1 MRRNQTALLKMEG
14 IFNPKAIAVIGASNT
29 PGSVGHA
36 LIKNLIGSGY
46 MGTVYPIN
54 FKHKSIYG
62 VRSYASIKETRDQI
76 DLAVIATPASS
87 VPGLVE
93 ECGQAGVKGIVIISA
108 GFLEVGQ
115 AGKKMVDD
123 ILVTARKYNMRIIGP
138 NCLGFIKPSLHL
150 NASFANKMALPGK
163 IAFISQS
170 GALCTAILDWSVE
183 QNVGFSHFV
192 SIGSM
197 VDVGF
202 HDLIDYFG
210 RDPHTNSIVIYME
223 SLTHARKFMSAA
235 RAFARTKPIIVLKAG
250 KSSAGAK
257 VALSHT
263 GTLAGNDQSFAAAF
277 KRAGI
282 ISVNTIQ
289 ELFNAAQTLSMQPR
303 PGGKKLAIVTNAGG
317 PGVLATDHLIQLGGQ
332 LAELSDQSIDQLNQ
346 VLPAA
351 WSHRNPVDVLGDAGA
366 EQYGRALEVCLQDKE
381 VDGALVI
388 LTPQAMAKADEIA
401 ARIVDVAKKTKKT
414 VLASWMGEKDVAAGR
429 EILEAGL
436 IPNFRIPE
444 DAVNTFM
451 NMYSYTRNIEE
462 LYETPKSIPDR
473 FTPDTASNKKLV
485 KEVLKSGRNAL
496 TEREAKTFLE
506 RYQIPITRSQ
516 VAKSEAE
523 AIKIAE
529 SLGFPVVMKIMSPD
543 ILHKT
548 NIGGVQLNIK
558 NKQDVQR
565 AYHEILEGAN
575 RAFPTANIEGVLV
588 EQMIHKRYELIIGSK
603 KDPLFG
609 PVVVFGMGGV
619 AVEVFKDIN
628 VGLPPLNMAL
638 AQRLI
643 EDTKIYELLKGF
655 RGMPAVDINAI
666 GFVLYKFAYMLIDFP
681 EIKEVDIN
689 PFAVDEHGGVVLDAK
704 IVLDQD
710 YKVDPKN
717 PYAHLVIS
725 PYPKELV
732 YEYKTRDGQVFNIR
746 PIVPEDELME
756 RELFKNMSK
765 QSQYYRFFGY
775 IPDVSHDLL
784 TRFTQIDYDRE
795 IALVAVMG
803 EDGKDQKIGGVVRLV
818 SDANNDRAEFAIV
831 VGDPWQG
838 LGLGNELADRIM
850 NIAKQRGIREVY
862 ANVLNANTIMLH
874 MFRRRGFR
882 IETVDQESSLAS
894 YAFQNEEIEET
905 VA

>member
-1 MRRNQTALLKMEG
+1 M
-14 IFNPKAIAVIGASNT
+14 
-29 PGSVGHA
+29 
-36 LIKNLIGSGY
+36 
-46 MGTVYPIN
+46 
-54 FKHKSIYG
+54 
-62 VRSYASIKETRDQI
+62 
-76 DLAVIATPASS
+76 
-87 VPGLVE
+87 
-93 ECGQAGVKGIVIISA
+93 
-108 GFLEVGQ
+108 
-115 AGKKMVDD
+115 
-123 ILVTARKYNMRIIGP
+123 
-138 NCLGFIKPSLHL
+138 
-150 NASFANKMALPGK
+150 
-163 IAFISQS
+163 
-170 GALCTAILDWSVE
+170 
-183 QNVGFSHFV
+183 
-192 SIGSM
+192 
-197 VDVGF
+197 
-202 HDLIDYFG
+202 
-210 RDPHTNSIVIYME
+210 
-223 SLTHARKFMSAA
+223 
-235 RAFARTKPIIVLKAG
+235 
-250 KSSAGAK
+250 
-257 VALSHT
+257 
-263 GTLAGNDQSFAAAF
+263 
-277 KRAGI
+277 
-282 ISVNTIQ
+282 
-289 ELFNAAQTLSMQPR
+289 
-303 PGGKKLAIVTNAGG
+303 
-317 PGVLATDHLIQLGGQ
+317 
-332 LAELSDQSIDQLNQ
+332 
-346 VLPAA
+346 
-351 WSHRNPVDVLGDAGA
+351 
-366 EQYGRALEVCLQDKE
+366 
-381 VDGALVI
+381 DGALVI
-388 LTPQAMAKADEIA
+388 LTPQAMTKADEIA

>member
-1 MRRNQTALLKMEG
+1 MT
-14 IFNPKAIAVIGASNT
+14 
-29 PGSVGHA
+29 
-36 LIKNLIGSGY
+36 
-46 MGTVYPIN
+46 
-54 FKHKSIYG
+54 
-62 VRSYASIKETRDQI
+62 
-76 DLAVIATPASS
+76 
-87 VPGLVE
+87 
-93 ECGQAGVKGIVIISA
+93 
-108 GFLEVGQ
+108 
-115 AGKKMVDD
+115 
-123 ILVTARKYNMRIIGP
+123 
-138 NCLGFIKPSLHL
+138 
-150 NASFANKMALPGK
+150 
-163 IAFISQS
+163 
-170 GALCTAILDWSVE
+170 
-183 QNVGFSHFV
+183 
-192 SIGSM
+192 
-197 VDVGF
+197 
-202 HDLIDYFG
+202 
-210 RDPHTNSIVIYME
+210 
-223 SLTHARKFMSAA
+223 
-235 RAFARTKPIIVLKAG
+235 
-250 KSSAGAK
+250 
-257 VALSHT
+257 
-263 GTLAGNDQSFAAAF
+263 
-277 KRAGI
+277 
-282 ISVNTIQ
+282 
-289 ELFNAAQTLSMQPR
+289 
-303 PGGKKLAIVTNAGG
+303 
-317 PGVLATDHLIQLGGQ
+317 
-332 LAELSDQSIDQLNQ
+332 
-346 VLPAA
+346 
-351 WSHRNPVDVLGDAGA
+351 
-366 EQYGRALEVCLQDKE
+366 
-381 VDGALVI
+381 
-388 LTPQAMAKADEIA
+388 KADEIA
-401 ARIVDVAKKTKKT
+401 DRIVEVAKKTKKT
-414 VLASWMGEKDVAAGR
+414 VLASWMGERDVAEGR
-429 EILEAGL
+429 EILEAGH

-485 KEVLKSGRNAL
+485 KEVLKSGRSAL

-506 RYQIPITRSQ
+506 RYQIPITKSK
-516 VAKSEAE
+516 VAKTEAE
-523 AIKIAE
+523 AVKTAE
-529 SLGFPVVMKIMSPD
+529 SIGFPVVMKIVSPD

-565 AYHEILEGAN
+565 AYNEIMEGAK
-575 RAFPTANIEGVLV
+575 RAFPDADIEGVLV
-588 EQMIHKRYELIIGSK
+588 EQMVHKRYELIIGSK

-666 GFVLYKFAYMLIDFP
+666 QFVLYKFAYMLIDFP

-704 IVLDQD
+704 IVLDKD
-710 YKVDPKN
+710 YKFDPKN

-732 YEYKTRDGQVFNIR
+732 YEYKSRDGKVFNIR

-756 RELFKNMSK
+756 RELFKHMSK

-795 IALVAVMG
+795 IALVAVLG
-803 EDGKDQKIGGVVRLV
+803 EEGKDQKIAGVVRLV

-850 NIAKQRGIREVY
+850 DIAKQRGIREVY

-894 YAFQNEEIEET
+894 YAFQTEEIEET